1 MTPRA
6 AIRIALPL
14 GLIATST
21 LVVGTLAFFAGP
33 ATAEILSKS
42 GEFAKT
48 TVEYKVLLPPAYDAS
63 KSYPVVLV
71 FTGGAQGIQA
81 AENTLKVDWQAE
93 AEARGYVVISPAAPD
108 GELFF
113 QEGDRVFPA
122 FLDMIR
128 KDFKVAGKIHIAG
141 HSNGGLSAFHIAA
154 KYPQYFSTVTGY
166 PGLYQDSPEADY
178 PAALKGLCLYMHA
191 GDMDPEW
198 RGAMAQEA
206 KAMTAEG
213 FRIKMTVE
221 LDSTHRLNAPK
232 LGLSKRLFDE
242 IESCK

>member
-1 MTPRA
+1 MLLLRP
-6 AIRIALPL
+6 ALVLLALAL
-14 GLIATST
+14 G
-21 LVVGTLAFFAGP
+21 AGS
-33 ATAEILSKS
+33 ARAEILSRS
-42 GEFAKT
+42 DRVAGT
-48 TVEYKVLLPPAYDAS
+48 TVESRVLLPPHYDPAKAY
-63 KSYPVVLV
+63 PLVLV
-71 FTGGAQGIQA
+71 FTGGGQSIQG
-81 AENTLKVDWQAE
+81 AESTLKADWQGE
-93 AEARGYVVISPAAPD
+93 AEKRGYVVISPAAPD

-128 KDFKVAGKIHIAG
+128 KDYKVAGKIHVAG

-166 PGLYQDSPEADY
+166 PGLYQDNPEADY

-191 GDMDPEW
+191 GDMDPDW
-198 RGAMAQEA
+198 RDAMAAEA

-221 LDSTHRLNAPK
+221 PNSTHRLKAAE

-242 IESCK
+242 IESCR

>member
-6 AIRIALPL
+6 ALRFALPL
-14 GLIATST
+14 GLVVTAALI
-21 LVVGTLAFFAGP
+21 VGTLAFFAGP
-33 ATAEILSKS
+33 ATAAILSKS
-42 GEFAKT
+42 GQFAST
-48 TVEYKVLLPPAYDAS
+48 TVEYKVLLPPGYDAS
-63 KSYPVVLV
+63 KPHPVVLV

-81 AENTLKVDWQAE
+81 AEGTLKTDWQDE
-93 AEARGYVVISPAAPD
+93 AEKRGYVIISPGAPD

-128 KDFKVAGKIHIAG
+128 KDYRPNGKIHIAG

-166 PGLYQDSPEADY
+166 PGLYEDNPEADY

-198 RGAMAQEA
+198 RNAMAKEA
-206 KAMTAEG
+206 QAMSAEG
-213 FRIKMTVE
+213 FRVQLTVWPN
-221 LDSTHRLNAPK
+221 STHRLKAAE

-242 IESCK
+242 IESCR

>member
-1 MTPRA
+1 MRSPFGLAVLSLALA
-6 AIRIALPL
+6 AGSAH
-14 GLIATST
+14 
-21 LVVGTLAFFAGP
+21 
-33 ATAEILSKS
+33 AEILSKS

-48 TVEYKVLLPPAYDAS
+48 TVEYKVLLPPGYDAS
-63 KSYPVVLV
+63 KPHPVVLV

-81 AENTLKVDWQAE
+81 AEGTLKADWQGE
-93 AEARGYVVISPAAPD
+93 AEKRGYVVISPAAPD

-113 QEGDRVFPA
+113 EEGDRVFPA

-128 KDFKVAGKIHIAG
+128 KDYKVAGKIHIAG

-166 PGLYQDSPEADY
+166 PGLYQDNPEADY

-191 GDMDPEW
+191 GDMDPDW
-198 RGAMAQEA
+198 RDAMAAEA

-221 LDSTHRLNAPK
+221 PNSTHRLKAAE

-242 IESCK
+242 IESCR

>member
-1 MTPRA
+1 MIMRPALVA
-6 AIRIALPL
+6 AAL
-14 GLIATST
+14 S
-21 LVVGTLAFFAGP
+21 LAAGS
-33 ATAEILSKS
+33 AHAEILSKS
-42 GEFAKT
+42 GEFART
-48 TVEYKVLLPPAYDAS
+48 TVEYRVLLPPGFDAS
-63 KSYPVVLV
+63 KPHPVVLV

-81 AENTLKVDWQAE
+81 AESTLKADWQAE
-93 AEARGYVVISPAAPD
+93 AEKRGYVVISPAAPD

-128 KDFKVAGKIHIAG
+128 KDYKVAGKIHIAG

-166 PGLYQDSPEADY
+166 PGLYEENPEADY

-198 RGAMAQEA
+198 RTAMQQEA
-206 KAMTAEG
+206 KAMSAEG
-213 FRIKMTVE
+213 FRIKFTVE
-221 LDSTHRLNAPK
+221 PNSTHRLKAAD

-242 IESCK
+242 IESCR

>member
-1 MTPRA
+1 MIMRPALVA
-6 AIRIALPL
+6 AAL
-14 GLIATST
+14 S
-21 LVVGTLAFFAGP
+21 LAAGS
-33 ATAEILSKS
+33 AHAEILSKS
-42 GEFAKT
+42 GEFART
-48 TVEYKVLLPPAYDAS
+48 TVEYRVLLPPGFDAS
-63 KSYPVVLV
+63 KPHPVVLV

-81 AENTLKVDWQAE
+81 AESTLKADWQAE
-93 AEARGYVVISPAAPD
+93 AEKRGYVVISPAAPD

-128 KDFKVAGKIHIAG
+128 KDYKVAGKIHIAG

-166 PGLYQDSPEADY
+166 PGLYEDNPEADY

-198 RGAMAQEA
+198 RTAMQQEA
-206 KAMTAEG
+206 KAMSAEG
-213 FRIKMTVE
+213 FRIKFTIE
-221 LDSTHRLNAPK
+221 PNSTHRLKAAD

-242 IESCK
+242 IESCR